1 MTSSQLPVLEFP
13 AMFRGYRGAVRRDV
27 RVQGQGWVREYLET
41 GGFTQPRRMLQV
53 PPGEVLMLDPVADP
67 NLIPRPGWRLYMLCE
82 ASRSLNGGVP
92 KEERQRIKEA
102 FESFCLNSPWGAL
115 DSIVSRPTTSG
126 VERMAR
132 RLAALLRF
140 WDVLQGP
147 RYGYVPSATRTFAD
161 LSGPANP
168 RTLAEIIVYIYGMT
182 LEAWCP
188 GGPASMDGQ
197 LSSMVWRMAGAP
209 PEMTLETWCPGGA
222 GAVREHLARTVERL
236 GRATRE
242 ECMEAV
248 LRLIPVLVQN
258 NTGLKH
264 REELS
269 DSRFLRERLAT
280 LPPADWEDISGAD
293 RNAVNRQLYDWDRRL
308 GRL

>member
-1 MTSSQLPVLEFP
+1 MTLPQSTVLEFP
-13 AMFRGYRGAVRRDV
+13 AMLRGYRGAARRDV
-27 RVQGQGWVREYLET
+27 RVQGEGWAREYMET

-53 PPGEVLMLDPVADP
+53 PPGEVLMMDSVADP
-67 NLIPRPGWRLYMLCE
+67 NLIPRPGWRVYMFSTV
-82 ASRSLNGGVP
+82 SRGLNGGVP
-92 KEERQRIKEA
+92 EEERQRMKEA
-102 FESFCLNSPWGAL
+102 FESFCLSTPWGAL
-115 DSIVSRPTTSG
+115 YYNVSRPSPLS
-126 VERMAR
+126 VKRMAR
-132 RLAALLRF
+132 RLTALLRF

-197 LSSMVWRMAGAP
+197 LSLIILRMAGAP

-222 GAVREHLARTVERL
+222 GAVREHLALMVERL
-236 GRATRE
+236 GSATRE
-242 ECMEAV
+242 ECMDAV
-248 LRLIPVLVQN
+248 LRVSTVLVQN

-269 DSRFLRERLAT
+269 DPRFLRERLAA
-280 LPPADWEDISGAD
+280 LPPEDWEEISSAD
-293 RNAVNRQLYDWDRRL
+293 RNAVNSQLYDWDRQL
-308 GRL
+308 GRS